1 MTEINIDTSLYPPMP
16 SWKFHA
22 IVSLLNFSSAIEG
35 VIKQMSDSE
44 QIVARAKFN
53 WVDYFHRDDP
63 LILAIASAMGL
74 SEQEI
79 NDIWNQG
86 HALE

>member
-44 QIVARAKFN
+44 QIVAR
-53 WVDYFHRDDP
+53 
-63 LILAIASAMGL
+63 
-74 SEQEI
+74 
-79 NDIWNQG
+79 
-86 HALE
+86 